1 MNFRVTINGTDISD
15 IALIEGLEINRR
27 TDEAISTARVQIQQR
42 LNPGSKFSAR
52 AILEQQEIIIS
63 EDTIVDFARFA
74 GYISEITRTGQD
86 NEKYLL
92 DIRAVDYGIITERKV
107 SALVFTDATDRAI
120 AQALAAEAG
129 LGSADST
136 VDFTNILAE
145 FDARDLTTREAL
157 ERLAEITG
165 CRWHVD
171 PAKTLW
177 YFKPGV
183 RFASFNL
190 SDTPDYLL
198 SFPYQMTS
206 FNREFSSAANRMLLL
221 GGADASTG
229 GELRVTRDDAAS
241 IATYGVIEAVK
252 VDRSITAAS
261 VGQLLLDAELAER
274 STPRISGR
282 ALIRDRHWQLLQ
294 LSYSIGVKSALYGID
309 DTYQIFGQRMFLDRM
324 RLQEEGDGQRHPE
337 VICEIEFGVRE
348 SDFVSMIRRL
358 ARQDTA
364 LPEAIIG
371 PDTVIPAENITGVIA
386 AEHIGGVAAEDI
398 NGQIIATQ
406 IGSVSAETITGVI
419 GGPGSTATVH
429 GQSITG
435 VIGGPGSDVDITA
448 GNITGVIVGAQL
460 TDQILDTL
468 RLVGSDMGVV
478 ERVSSTAS
486 ALPALPNLE
495 YPIGGVVLWEFVL
508 GVSKLGQGR
517 LGSVLYENISNTWQV
532 TSASATLTG
541 IIKAADIDTINA
553 RQITGVIVAS
563 QIDTI
568 NADQIVGIIQADNIG
583 MITADQIIS
592 VNSTAITGP
601 ISATNITSLNAA
613 NITMIVV
620 WDKDQIGSVKASSI
634 TAGTISATVTMTSP
648 DIRVTGTGYNLVL
661 NNTVG
666 LQITATSATR
676 VVTLTNAQIRYDAI
690 AGDYT
695 QIWEYGLETAYPD
708 GGKVQCGAFAGQ
720 SVVNVFNTASGA
732 SCQMNAFPTGV
743 ATFSM
748 SGPSGATMNIGGA
761 ILTTSIASTQYRV
774 ANAGALTIVLNASKS
789 MNIYD
794 TSGALL
800 GRIPIY

>member
-1 MNFRVTINGTDISD
+1 MNFRVTINGADISD

-52 AILEQQEIIIS
+52 TILEQQELIIR
-63 EDTIVDFARFA
+63 EDTVAAFARFA
-74 GYISEITRTGQD
+74 GYISEIARTGQD
-86 NEKYLL
+86 NEKYTL
-92 DIRAVDYGIITERKV
+92 DIRAVDYGIICERTV
-107 SALVFTDATDRAI
+107 SALVFTDTTDRDI
-120 AQALAAEAG
+120 AKALATEAG
-129 LGSADST
+129 IGSNDTT
-136 VDFTNILAE
+136 VAFTNILAE

-157 ERLAEITG
+157 ERLCEITG
-165 CRWHVD
+165 CRWAVD
-171 PAKTLW
+171 PSKTLR
-177 YFKPGV
+177 YYKPGLA
-183 RFASFNL
+183 FASFNL
-190 SDTPDYLL
+190 SDTPDYSL
-198 SFPYQMTS
+198 SYPFQMTS
-206 FNREFSSAANRMLLL
+206 FNREFSTAANRMLLL
-221 GGADASTG
+221 GGADSSTG
-229 GELRVTRDDAAS
+229 GELRVTREDTAS
-241 IATYGVIEAVK
+241 QATYGVIEAVK

-261 VGQLLLDAELAER
+261 VGQLLLDAELSER
-274 STPRISGR
+274 SQPRLSGR
-282 ALIRDRHWQLLQ
+282 ALIRDRHWQLLGLGQ
-294 LSYSIGVKSALYGID
+294 MIGIQSALYDVD
-309 DTYQIFGQRMFLDRM
+309 DNFQIFGQRMFIDRPA
-324 RLQEEGDGQRHPE
+324 LQDAGGLKPE

-371 PDTVIPAENITGVIA
+371 PDTVIPAENIEGVITA
-386 AEHIGGVAAEDI
+386 DHIGGVAAENISGTIQAD
-398 NGQIIATQ
+398 Q
-406 IGSVSAETITGVI
+406 IGTISADSIVGVI
-419 GGPGSTATVH
+419 GGPGSSATVH

-435 VIGGPGSDVDITA
+435 VVGGPGSTVELVA

-563 QIDTI
+563 QIQSI

-583 MITADQIIS
+583 KITADQIIS

-708 GGKVQCGAFAGQ
+708 GGKIQCGAFAGQ
-720 SVVNVFNTASGA
+720 AVVNVFNTASGA

-748 SGPSGATMNIGGA
+748 SGPSGATMNVGGA
-761 ILTTSIASTQYRV
+761 ILTTSIAATQYRV
-774 ANAGALTIVLNASKS
+774 TDAGPFTTTVTAPKGFNVYN
-789 MNIYD
+789 
-794 TSGALL
+794 TSGVLI
-800 GRIPIY
+800 GRVPIY